1 MRDLLKEILE
11 KYPNARATTAFGGQ
25 HEIRSLFEDLKE
37 SIRSLDFIKNNQ
49 NLLVKYSY
57 GKGIGLKRLGL
68 QFLMIERQQQ
78 PKKEHTL
85 SFSSEVMAMAV
96 T

>member
-25 HEIRSLFEDLKE
+25 HEIRSLFERLKE

-57 GKGIGLKRLGL
+57 GKGNWAQTPWIA
-68 QFLMIERQQQ
+68 I
-78 PKKEHTL
+78 L
-85 SFSSEVMAMAV
+85 SFGVVLKIRSVHFKRTIHWV
-96 T
+96 

>member
-37 SIRSLDFIKNNQ
+37 SIRSL
-49 NLLVKYSY
+49 
-57 GKGIGLKRLGL
+57 RLY
-68 QFLMIERQQQ
+68 
-78 PKKEHTL
+78 KK
-85 SFSSEVMAMAV
+85 
-96 T
+96 